1 MAFLMSPV
9 DSDICMTALSSANV
23 PGGALAFGHVFG
35 GAATPRQG
43 KGRAFPTQRTEPER
57 RCCCSM
63 AEEHSFCRAERGL
76 LVTMGGREGSNS
88 PVRVLARISK
98 HWTVEIVIS
107 TLPGRL
113 GNLGHRTA
121 AIARSAFCSFW
132 IRVLP
137 IKGKSWGEVAA
148 DTSVRSSA
156 FSLGVKVFG
165 AMHQLSTRYGAS
177 LRKQIKKMEVSQ
189 HAKYFCEF
197 CGKYAVKRKAVGIWG
212 CKDCGKVKAGGAY
225 TLKLE
230 VIARLDVVS
239 HRDATNRVGASLRPV
254 VNTRIRRPPPFPFP
268 LATAAL
274 SMSTPA
280 MEVDPPLDLA
290 PVLEAASEFA
300 SYPGS
305 SPSARTLFSSLAHS
319 APPSLDLGI
328 ARRITER
335 RFGQGVPRSLP
346 PPHAL
351 QVDPPPFS
359 PFPSPPFSFT
369 A

>member
-1 MAFLMSPV
+1 ML
-9 DSDICMTALSSANV
+9 L
-23 PGGALAFGHVFG
+23 LH
-35 GAATPRQG
+35 
-43 KGRAFPTQRTEPER
+43 GR
-57 RCCCSM
+57 
-63 AEEHSFCRAERGL
+63 RAQL
-76 LVTMGGREGSNS
+76 LQSGTRFARYDGREGGREGSNS
-88 PVRVLARISK
+88 PVRVWARISK

-165 AMHQLSTRYGAS
+165 AMHRLSCHFFSFDCRRSAPRRPELLANMVYPISPNVGCTRYGAS

-230 VIARLDVVS
+230 VIARLDVVN
-239 HRDATNRVGASLRPV
+239 HRDATNRVGAWLRPV

-351 QVDPPPFS
+351 QVDPSPFS
-359 PFPSPPFSFT
+359 PFPSPPFLFT